1 VGKSFLNA
9 ADAFVAAWLPGSE
22 GGGIADV
29 LFGKADF
36 RGTLPY
42 SWPRSSDQTAVNV
55 GDKDYNPLFPYGFGL
70 RYGQNGDLA
79 PLPEA
84 RATVAAADPGVL
96 FAAGR
101 PGRGAVA
108 AGAPGAVHQSGP
120 ELIDARPADHRAQE
134 DPVRLHWT
142 GAGRPWPRLPG
153 MRPSI

>member
-1 VGKSFLNA
+1 MWVNPFLNA

-70 RYGQNGDLA
+70 RYGQSGDLA

-101 PGRGAVA
+101 PGAGRQLLL
-108 AGAPGAVHQSGP
+108 GAPGRCP
-120 ELIDARPADHRAQE
+120 PIP
-134 DPVRLHWT
+134 
-142 GAGRPWPRLPG
+142 GRN
-153 MRPSI
+153 